1 MVLLPTPHSRGVLRV
16 TEVVAVLG
24 LLQPPA
30 LTDRFALAL
39 ALGSGAVLLP
49 PPVAHV
55 GRENLSAEQALL
67 VALVRH
73 ASPPDEDALCS
84 PCPAPLTAGSGPSAG
99 GNGAKKTI
107 EIWGAGKKTDGT
119 KPRRSVRPIYTEINS
134 PLTTWSVTAL
144 ARIPPVRSRFSEIRL
159 WDDHSSEKVSQATF
173 GDPVRLTGRSNV
185 RARRVH

>member
-1 MVLLPTPHSRGVLRV
+1 MYVHRAITLTISGLSMLPMG
-16 TEVVAVLG
+16 
-24 LLQPPA
+24 PPA

-134 PLTTWSVTAL
+134 PLTVATL
-144 ARIPPVRSRFSEIRL
+144 AAKYIVPSTL
-159 WDDHSSEKVSQATF
+159 A
-173 GDPVRLTGRSNV
+173 
-185 RARRVH
+185 